1 MQTTSIGLVGSAVV
15 NSAVAVD
22 ALAQGDVKKDTI
34 TSTTVKGNQAVA
46 SLLEQLVV
54 EREVWEQTLYRTSND
69 QLYGLI
75 QRCYGLYKAMEG
87 SSAEAT
93 ALRTG
98 FKDYINVKGMEKH
111 FSKSSHT
118 LTKIV
123 KCVFGSDRRRVNAY
137 STVLR
142 SALAQ
147 GVGILDVAKFIRD
160 NGGVE
165 EIRLAKSPNAMTSKQ
180 KAAVANSTVAYK
192 TLGVVASPALSGLLN
207 DAGKIGTNTVLIGT
221 WQDGGSVVI
230 RAVVESDTVLTA
242 ALASYYTSVKDVAK
256 VQAEESKAAD
266 AATQKQDAI
275 KVAVAEAAV
284 TA

>member
-1 MQTTSIGLVGSAVV
+1 M
-15 NSAVAVD
+15 
-22 ALAQGDVKKDTI
+22 
-34 TSTTVKGNQAVA
+34 
-46 SLLEQLVV
+46 
-54 EREVWEQTLYRTSND
+54 
-69 QLYGLI
+69 
-75 QRCYGLYKAMEG
+75 
-87 SSAEAT
+87 
-93 ALRTG
+93 
-98 FKDYINVKGMEKH
+98 
-111 FSKSSHT
+111 
-118 LTKIV
+118 
-123 KCVFGSDRRRVNAY
+123 
-137 STVLR
+137 LR